1 MTALFL
7 SLARPLYR
15 PLSLLF
21 SPIQFFFLLNLAL
34 LRPQSVSEWV
44 SEWVSEFFHSSRWS
58 FQFLF
63 FCFCCQIYQFLTL
76 VPFCWIMIFIS
87 TTYALL
93 FSFLSYIFS
102 SFSSLSLPCKD
113 HRNIQ
118 TRPAVTRGNI
128 CPSYFPYAFP
138 PFLLFPLVKLRLSL
152 SISTPPQVR
161 SRLAMSR
168 WPAPCWLRSWTTSWV
183 ETPSSTG
190 MSRATSRRSSWT
202 SSPEGSAIRWEDRG
216 VHLTCL
222 IKKIH
227 CVCKSF
233 C

>member
-21 SPIQFFFLLNLAL
+21 SPIKFFFLLNLAL

-44 SEWVSEFFHSSRWS
+44 SEWVSFSIPLDDPFSFFFSVFVVKS
-58 FQFLF
+58 
-63 FCFCCQIYQFLTL
+63 INFLTL

-102 SFSSLSLPCKD
+102 SFSSFSLPCKD

-118 TRPAVTRGNI
+118 TRPPMTRGNI

-168 WPAPCWLRSWTTSWV
+168 WPVPCWLRSWTTSWV